1 MATFAVL
8 VGGGPAPG
16 LNGVISAVTLE
27 AIRRG
32 HKVLGIR
39 SGYELLMKGD
49 LGCAKELMPVDVEII
64 HRLGGS
70 IIGTSRANPQKS
82 VENLDNVVSTLTQ
95 LKVDYLVTIGGDDT
109 SSSAGAISRAANGKV
124 KVAHVPKTIDNDLP
138 LPDGIPTFGFETARQ
153 AGANILESLM
163 ADARTASRWY
173 LAVAMGRKAGHLA
186 LGMGVSAASSLTL
199 IPEQFPD
206 DKYQVSA
213 LVDKL
218 VGSILKNRIN
228 GKNYG
233 VAVLA
238 EGILEKVDPESLPE
252 LNNAERDEHGHIRYA
267 ELDFGGILKRAV
279 TARLAELGAKPV
291 TIVEKNVGYE
301 LRSIDPCPYDQEY
314 TRLLGFGAVDLLLKD
329 QSEIMVSV
337 QKGKIIP
344 INFSDMI
351 DPVTKKTSVRYVN
364 TGGAL
369 FKASQRFMTLLTVE
383 DLESSSV
390 LESLARCT
398 TLSSA
403 EFKMIFPYVQL

>member
-1 MATFAVL
+1 
-8 VGGGPAPG
+8 
-16 LNGVISAVTLE
+16 
-27 AIRRG
+27 
-32 HKVLGIR
+32 
-39 SGYELLMKGD
+39 
-49 LGCAKELMPVDVEII
+49 
-64 HRLGGS
+64 
-70 IIGTSRANPQKS
+70 
-82 VENLDNVVSTLTQ
+82 
-95 LKVDYLVTIGGDDT
+95 
-109 SSSAGAISRAANGKV
+109 
-124 KVAHVPKTIDNDLP
+124 
-138 LPDGIPTFGFETARQ
+138 
-153 AGANILESLM
+153 
-163 ADARTASRWY
+163 
-173 LAVAMGRKAGHLA
+173 
-186 LGMGVSAASSLTL
+186 
-199 IPEQFPD
+199 
-206 DKYQVSA
+206 
-213 LVDKL
+213 
-218 VGSILKNRIN
+218 
-228 GKNYG
+228 
-233 VAVLA
+233 
-238 EGILEKVDPESLPE
+238 
-252 LNNAERDEHGHIRYA
+252 
-267 ELDFGGILKRAV
+267 V